1 MKNIVMRNLYAVGM
15 HHWGGNQLEIGPVY
29 YCHQEPNNIHDA
41 NAVAIFQE
49 KQLSKKA
56 AYFRREDAKL
66 VKLLFYQNFISSH
79 CYLRAKCVPE
89 KFNKIKCPMQNVS
102 IGFRVSDS
110 KVEELENFCKDN
122 HMIYKI
128 F

>member
-1 MKNIVMRNLYAVGM
+1 MKNIVMRNLYAVKM

-29 YCHQEPNNIHDA
+29 YCHPEPNNIHDV

-49 KQLSKKA
+49 KQLSQKA

-79 CYLRAKCVPE
+79 CYLIVC
-89 KFNKIKCPMQNVS
+89 S
-102 IGFRVSDS
+102 
-110 KVEELENFCKDN
+110 NFFKKNLTEISSECQTVWIQISN
-122 HMIYKI
+122 GVRTQTHSLG
-128 F
+128 